1 MTSPHPPVEAEIARL
16 GLEGYEVEESG
27 TDQVIL
33 IRTNSWGT
41 HWLGALLGGL
51 LSGGINPSPRTQR
64 LYLFVDAEG
73 GAQLRLA
80 PRATN
85 PPEHLA

>member
-1 MTSPHPPVEAEIARL
+1 MASPFPAVEAEIARL
-16 GLEGYEVEESG
+16 GLAGYEVEEFG
-27 TDQVIL
+27 ADQVIL
-33 IRTNSWGT
+33 VRTNSWGT

-51 LSGGINPSPRTQR
+51 LRGGINPSPRTQR

-80 PRATN
+80 PRATD